1 MSILTDEIN
10 ACGIICVTLNEGF
23 PITDPPYDQLSSG
36 DQAIVDACIACSGKN
51 FTSAERTALW
61 ALLDSEQKTA
71 YTECRDKEIEEIWFE
86 YLELPEHKKL
96 RVLYIYKAGSKQ
108 DMIVDFEDNIEGMFP
123 LWSDT

>member
-1 MSILTDEIN
+1 MGDIVSEVNSVGIPCFGLYEGVPD
-10 ACGIICVTLNEGF
+10 CGE
-23 PITDPPYDQLSSG
+23 LSPS
-36 DQAIVDACIACSGKN
+36 DQAIVDACIACSDKN
-51 FTSAERTALW
+51 FTSTERTALW
-61 ALLDSEQKTA
+61 ELLDSDQKTA

-108 DMIVDFEDNIEGMFP
+108 DMIDDFDENIEGMFP